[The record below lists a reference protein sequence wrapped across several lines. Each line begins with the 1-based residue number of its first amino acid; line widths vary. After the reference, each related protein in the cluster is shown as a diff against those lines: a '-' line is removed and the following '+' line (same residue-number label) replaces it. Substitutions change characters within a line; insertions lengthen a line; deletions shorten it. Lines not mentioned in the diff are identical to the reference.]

1 MKRHSKAGASA
12 AGRSG
17 SPTRMRIA
25 AHPAL
30 TSVLLVLAGLLAP
43 ASASAL
49 ASTSGLSSPFVKPLV
64 FFAPK
69 SFGSEGSGPGQFG
82 SESPNSVAVD
92 QSTGDVFALDP
103 GNGRI
108 EEFGPEGEF
117 LSEFGS
123 ETPEGALESRSR
135 QLAVDNST
143 GPSKGD
149 VYVTETYRNA
159 VEKFAPAPTIAEPNK
174 YQWVSQLNVQE
185 APMGVAVDSKGDVYV
200 VYESRGEVSRFG
212 PAGEV
217 LGTITYPQSFT
228 RNVAVAP
235 NGDLYLMDTAET
247 AAYFSVEKLEINSS
261 GEVES
266 ESVLNPG
273 RSTGAVTVDS
283 SGNVYVSEP
292 GEAGNSQI
300 SEYDSSGELIEEFST
315 GQIGRSSGL
324 AYSSLSSPGVSG
336 SLYVA
341 DTERHEVNIFEQEA
355 STHPRPAVTECAV
368 MMPTPASAV
377 ASCIVNPNA
386 AKGSWYVEYGELPSA
401 TLTKTAAQEITG
413 SNRVEVELKS
423 LTPQTKYRLR
433 FVASNEN
440 GSSKGEEEVF
450 NTRPAVGGVSG
461 CSVTAIENEGATL
474 NGSLEPLGTA
484 PTTWRFQYGENNEYE
499 LETAKEESNVLA
511 KQEPKVKITG
521 LKPNHTYKC
530 RLVAQ
535 DEYGTTIGGSGEF
548 TTTGP
553 PILANQTFEKV
564 GSIDAVVH
572 AGLDPTGLEGKTVAS
587 KYYVEYAEASEY
599 QQTGKYGLKTPETSV
614 GEEQGSVTGLVTLN
628 GLRPETEYHFRF
640 VVADAFGT
648 AYGPDTTF
656 STFSAIGSGLPDGR
670 IYEMVS
676 PPEDNNAD
684 IYAPEDADENREG
697 EGEGT
702 SFTGYPVESSLNGDA
717 VTYVGD
723 PSYGGNGSIGEGI
736 GNQYLAVR
744 AAGGWSAQN
753 ITPSSNRTAEYRAFS
768 PDLSA
773 GIIASGD
780 LVYRNPL
787 SPEGLDG
794 YSDLY
799 TRTMSDG
806 SYHALL
812 STPPPNRNSEEFG
825 IHEEETPYTVG
836 IGARALLYAGASSD
850 FSHIL
855 LEAND
860 ALTPLAADPGREA
873 NNLYDS
879 VDGQLSSVNVLPDG
893 EPAPNATFGSYPPE
907 PEEDNGFAK
916 VPDFSHVISADGS
929 RIFWTDLTTHQLFVR
944 EGGTR
949 TVQVD
954 ASKAPVGEG
963 VKEKEERASRSLGG
977 EFQTASGDGSKVFFT
992 DCNRLT
998 EGSTAVFT
1006 SGCGSVEGAEGV
1018 WLGEGN
1024 DLYEYDVP
1032 SGELTDLTVDHN
1044 ASDPLG
1050 ADVQAV
1056 IGASEDGE
1064 YVYFV
1069 AGGVLAGEN
1078 AEGRKPA
1085 AGQPNLYLLHEG
1097 RTTFIAALAQQD
1109 DPGGLGTV
1117 AGDWKADLG
1126 RRTAEV
1132 TPSGHDVVF
1141 ESVNSLTA
1149 YNSEDAR
1156 EVYVYDAESGQL
1168 SCASCL
1174 PTGEPPSG
1182 ESYLPIS
1189 GNQNAT
1195 YQPRWISEEGTR
1207 VFFDSTAALAAHVTN
1222 SVTNVY
1228 EWERDGAGS
1237 CRDSRGCIYVLSGG
1251 TSPQGSFLAAASASG
1266 DDVFFVTR
1274 AQLVQRDGN
1283 ENYNLYDAH
1292 VGGVLPPSEPECSG
1306 TGCQGVPLAPTA
1318 FEVPASVTF
1327 DGVGNF
1333 PPPSGPTVHKPPVKK
1348 QTVKKK
1354 HKKKRRKAGRARHAK
1369 RASRSTKRT
1378 RRAQGE
1384 AGRS

>member
-1 MKRHSKAGASA
+1 MKRHSKAGASVASSDTRATPHDPCAGPSRKGATSMRA
-12 AGRSG
+12 AAQH
-17 SPTRMRIA
+17 TLA
-25 AHPAL
+25 TLLL
-30 TSVLLVLAGLLAP
+30 TLAGALMLASTP
-43 ASASAL
+43 AL
-49 ASTSGLSSPFVKPLV
+49 ASEFKLSS
-64 FFAPK
+64 
-69 SFGSEGSGPGQFG
+69 SFGAPGVGPGQFSG
-82 SESPNSVAVD
+82 ESPLDIAVES
-92 QSTGDVFALDP
+92 STGDVFALDDA
-103 GNGRI
+103 GSNRRV
-108 EEFGPEGEF
+108 EKFGPEGEY
-117 LSEFGS
+117 LSEFNGD
-123 ETPEGALESRSR
+123 ETPSGEIERETEG
-135 QLAVDNST
+135 LAVDSSAT
-143 GPSKGD
+143 SPSKGD
-149 VYVTETYRNA
+149 VYVVNREKHV
-159 VEKFAPAPTIAEPNK
+159 VERFKPKGPNGNEPNE
-174 YQWVSQLNVQE
+174 YEYAGQLE
-185 APMGVAVDSKGDVYV
+185 GLPDPIGLTIDPKGDVYV
-200 VYESRGEVSRFG
+200 ADIF
-212 PAGEV
+212 PNEV
-217 LGTITYPQSFT
+217 LEFDPEGKKLRAITSPGLT
-228 RNVAVAP
+228 TPWRVAIAP
-235 NGDLYLMDTAET
+235 NGDLYVANIFQNVVKLLLGPEGEVEGYSVLDSRQSTAVAVDPSGNGDVYVMDAGEYHVTE
-247 AAYFSVEKLEINSS
+247 YEPSS
-261 GEVES
+261 GEHFEF
-266 ESVLNPG
+266 G
-273 RSTGAVTVDS
+273 G
-283 SGNVYVSEP
+283 G
-292 GEAGNSQI
+292 GEI
-300 SEYDSSGELIEEFST
+300 
-315 GQIGRSSGL
+315 
-324 AYSSLSSPGVSG
+324 GVSLDLAF
-336 SLYVA
+336 SPFDKHLYVA
-341 DTERHEVNIFEQEA
+341 DLERNEVHVFKNEETVGKA
-355 STHPRPAVTECAV
+355 RPEVKECATTT
-368 MMPTPASAV
+368 PTPVSAV
-377 ASCIVNPNA
+377 LTCTVDPDA
-386 AKGSWYVEYGELPSA
+386 AKGAWHLEYGELGSA
-401 TLTKTAAQEITG
+401 TVAETAEQEITSG
-413 SNRVEVELKS
+413 GTVKVELNGLK
-423 LTPQTKYRLR
+423 PQTKYGYKV
-433 FVASNEN
+433 VAKNEN
-440 GSSKGEEEVF
+440 GAVKGEEEVF
-450 NTRPAVGGVSG
+450 KTGVAVRDVGGCG
-461 CSVTAIENEGATL
+461 VTAIENEGATL
-474 NGSLEPLGTA
+474 NGSLEPLGAA

-521 LKPNHTYKC
+521 LKPHHTYNC

-535 DEYGTTIGGSGEF
+535 DEYGTTIGASGEF

-564 GSIDAVVH
+564 GSVDAVVH
-572 AGLDPTGLEGKTVAS
+572 AELVPDGLEGKTVAS

-599 QQTGKYGLKTPETSV
+599 QKTGKYGLKTPETSV
-614 GEEQGSVTGLVTLN
+614 GEEQGNVAALVTLN

-640 VVADAFGT
+640 VAADAFGT

-684 IYAPEDADENREG
+684 IYAPEFADENREG

-702 SFTGYPVESSLNGDA
+702 NFTGYPVESSLNGDA

-723 PSYGGNGSIGEGI
+723 PSYGGNGSIGEDE

-768 PDLSA
+768 PDLSV
-773 GIIASGD
+773 GIIASGA
-780 LVYRNPL
+780 LNYRDPL

-812 STPPPNRNSEEFG
+812 STPPPNRDSEEFG
-825 IHEEETPYTVG
+825 IHEEESPYTVG
-836 IGARALLYAGASSD
+836 IGARALLYAGATSD

-855 LEAND
+855 FEAND
-860 ALTPLAADPGREA
+860 ALTPPAADPGREA

-907 PEEDNGFAK
+907 PEEYNGFAK

-954 ASKAPVGEG
+954 ASKAPAGEG
-963 VKEKEERASRSLGG
+963 VKEKEERASRSFGG

-1189 GNQNAT
+1189 GNHNAT
-1195 YQPRWISEEGTR
+1195 YQPRWISAEGTR

-1222 SVTNVY
+1222 RVTNVY

-1348 QTVKKK
+1348 KTVKKK